1 MIVKKK
7 STVFLAFAS
16 ILTGI
21 VYLISGFSK
30 AINIKVFQ
38 QTISEYGF
46 EKFSALAP
54 LIVLFEVALAVALI
68 FQIYTKKAA
77 LISAITILIFTL
89 LFSYAYLFRSVV
101 DCGCFGSLM
110 PMSPLQALIKNILAM
125 GLIGFQ
131 YVLTDKNRDKY
142 RRIFATRAVDRKNIF
157 DKNDATIDKV
167 IEESANIKSD
177 SRSTERKA
185 NTKELKTTLKKL
197 QSSSQALLR
206 GVVPLADC
214 YTKGKELRVTVGIK
228 PETINQAAN
237 LATAMGNSLS
247 TQPTPNTSN
256 TQPNSGANNNE
267 SQSKSNGS
275 NGNNLRSSEGFS
287 NSSRLDNF

>member
-1 MIVKKK
+1 MCKFKKLK
-7 STVFLAFAS
+7 LV
-16 ILTGI
+16 ILTI
-21 VYLISGFSK
+21 FAAHSS
-30 AINIKVFQ
+30 
-38 QTISEYGF
+38 
-46 EKFSALAP
+46 
-54 LIVLFEVALAVALI
+54 VLF
-68 FQIYTKKAA
+68 AA
-77 LISAITILIFTL
+77 SCDDYRY
-89 LFSYAYLFRSVV
+89 SDGMSVEESN
-101 DCGCFGSLM
+101 GG
-110 PMSPLQALIKNILAM
+110 PK
-125 GLIGFQ
+125 
-131 YVLTDKNRDKY
+131 
-142 RRIFATRAVDRKNIF
+142 IFATSSVAISF
-157 DKNDATIDKV
+157 DDISSINSAREEATIEAKSKIGSFLNDGIKNDATIDKV

-177 SRSTERKA
+177 SQSTERKA

-228 PETINQAAN
+228 PETVNQAAN